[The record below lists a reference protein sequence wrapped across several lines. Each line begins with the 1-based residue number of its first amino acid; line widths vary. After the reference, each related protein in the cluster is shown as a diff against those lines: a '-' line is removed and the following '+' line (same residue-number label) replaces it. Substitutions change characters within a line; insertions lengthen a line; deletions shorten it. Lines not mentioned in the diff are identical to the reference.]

1 MFGTIPPPTR
11 SAPEQN
17 PCPAPVST
25 TTRHSLS
32 RLISRR
38 ASRSGTITSNA
49 IAFMRSGRFSVTSV
63 TCGRGF
69 SITMNDMA
77 GVYVRLLW
85 GPLGPAVSAPGATS
99 S

>member
-1 MFGTIPPPTR
+1 MFGTMPESSR

-25 TTRHSLS
+25 TTRTSLS
-32 RLISRR
+32 WLNVSS
-38 ASRSGTITSNA
+38 ASRSGIVTSNA

-63 TCGRGF
+63 TRGRGF

-77 GVYVRLLW
+77 GVYV
-85 GPLGPAVSAPGATS
+85 GPM
-99 S
+99 